1 MARKGKSLNELRSQW
16 SKIRDGINRRYGS
29 YNREFGMYNTPTSGG
44 GKRIYDRAS
53 SAYTRARN
61 IIQSNLRSRGLAR
74 KEFVGYS
81 YDNNARV
88 NSVKIAR
95 KAKGIVAG

>member
-44 GKRIYDRAS
+44 G
-53 SAYTRARN
+53 
-61 IIQSNLRSRGLAR
+61 
-74 KEFVGYS
+74 
-81 YDNNARV
+81 
-88 NSVKIAR
+88 
-95 KAKGIVAG
+95 